1 MEKTVFYQEPQ
12 DIFLKKIQECL
23 EAVLKKEF
31 RNLSA
36 KEEISD
42 EFIGMD
48 EVAKILKVSKP
59 TIYKHLE
66 RGFYNRHNVGRKVL
80 FSRSEILSFVRGETK
95 GGSDGIQ

>member
-1 MEKTVFYQEPQ
+1 MEKTVFYQESQ
-12 DIFLKKIQECL
+12 EVFMKKIQECL

-36 KEEISD
+36 KEDAHD

-48 EVAKILKVSKP
+48 QVAKILKVSKP

-66 RGFYNRHNVGRKVL
+66 RGFYKKHNVGRKVL
-80 FSRSEILSFVRGETK
+80 FSRTEILNFIK
-95 GGSDGIQ
+95 GGNCEF